1 MLVSNF
7 WNYKA
12 FIESRDING
21 GGGSWNIIDIGVL
34 GLNGT
39 NLRFQLMRTD
49 VYAYNYVVLPY
60 LGIKSGLSVIVGTG
74 TTEPTVSDYSLTT
87 DVTSTFTNRT
97 LSYNTGSDG
106 SSVKTILTWAGVN
119 ATSDPITLN
128 EYGITKAINTSPS
141 TTTPALIMHELFP
154 EPIIVPAGSGITIPI
169 EWTEQ

>member
-21 GGGSWNIIDIGVL
+21 GNEWRKIDIGIL
-34 GLNGT
+34 GLDGANVQ
-39 NLRFQLMRTD
+39 FQLMRTD
-49 VYAYNYVVLPY
+49 VYGYNYPVMAY
-60 LGIKSGLSVIVGTG
+60 LGVKSGLGVIVGTG

-87 DVTSTFTNRT
+87 DVTATFINRT

-119 ATSDPITLN
+119 PTSDPITLT
-128 EYGITKAINTSPS
+128 EYGITKAINFGNQA
-141 TTTPALIMHELFP
+141 TTPALIMHELFP
-154 EPIIVPAGSGITIPI
+154 EPIVVPAGSGITIPI

>member
-12 FIESRDING
+12 FIESRSID
-21 GGGSWNIIDIGVL
+21 GGGSWNKIDIGVL
-34 GLNGT
+34 GLDHT
-39 NLRFQLMRTD
+39 NLQFQLMKTD
-49 VYAYNYVVLPY
+49 TYGYNYGVLGY
-60 LGIKSGLSVIVGTG
+60 LGIKSGLGVIVGTG

-87 DVTSTFTNRT
+87 DVTTTFINRT

-119 ATSDPITLN
+119 PTSDPITLT
-128 EYGITKAINTSPS
+128 EYGITKAINTGSQS
-141 TTTPALIMHELFP
+141 TTPALIMHELFP
-154 EPIIVPAGSGITIPI
+154 EPIVVPAGSGITIPI

>member
-21 GGGSWNIIDIGVL
+21 GNEWRKIDIGIL
-34 GLNGT
+34 GLDGANV
-39 NLRFQLMRTD
+39 RFQLMKTD
-49 VYAYNYVVLPY
+49 TYGYNYPVMAY
-60 LGIKSGLSVIVGTG
+60 LGVKSGLGVIVGTG

-87 DVTSTFTNRT
+87 DVTTTFINRT

-119 ATSDPITLN
+119 PTSDPITLT
-128 EYGITKAINTSPS
+128 EYGITKAINFGNNA
-141 TTTPALIMHELFP
+141 TTPALIMHELFP
-154 EPIIVPAGSGITIPI
+154 EPIVVPAGSGITIPI